1 MTLESN
7 LVVRIHCLASGI
19 HISVG
24 SFTCFLA
31 DTATFPN
38 LKKQMHRNL
47 LDFGENNIY
56 SAFIQYFDPR
66 YRKGKIL
73 AGGV

>member
-1 MTLESN
+1 
-7 LVVRIHCLASGI
+7 
-19 HISVG
+19 
-24 SFTCFLA
+24 
-31 DTATFPN
+31 
-38 LKKQMHRNL
+38 MHRNL